1 MHCLVFPG
9 RRDNDTC
16 QHLDIQNPSGF
27 TDTRTHAKDLCE
39 ISKRFPQ
46 RRAKYKRPVKWAIS
60 THYISETLEIGAQLL
75 RSYALYQMVLL
86 TMTQTDQRL
95 PKHFSPTFCVAFH
108 VSVIGGG
115 YKTYHQLRINCFA
128 LYKYTHYYF
137 FIHQVVLFCSCSLAV
152 LDPRVGH
159 TMDVLSPFIPVLCHS
174 D

>member
-108 VSVIGGG
+108 VFVIGGG

-137 FIHQVVLFCSCSLAV
+137 FYTSGCSVLFLFLSR
-152 LDPRVGH
+152 PRSEGWPH
-159 TMDVLSPFIPVLCHS
+159 HGRTFSIYPCPLSF
-174 D
+174 